1 MQDRVR
7 GDSNC
12 QQYPFYTATLA
23 PDIDNALIIS
33 VSEENKKRMIE
44 SAPAMMGNP
53 SEESGITSGAQA
65 CPPQHRRCSI
75 L

>member
-12 QQYPFYTATLA
+12 QQNPFYTAILA
-23 PDIDNALIIS
+23 SDMDDALIIS

-44 SAPAMMGNP
+44 SAPAIMGSP
-53 SEESGITSGAQA
+53 SEVSGNTQA

>member
-1 MQDRVR
+1 MR

-12 QQYPFYTATLA
+12 QQHSFYTATLA
-23 PDIDNALIIS
+23 PDMDNALIIS
-33 VSEENKKRMIE
+33 VSEENKRRMIE
-44 SAPAMMGNP
+44 SAPAMMGSP
-53 SEESGITSGAQA
+53 SEESGTTSSAQA